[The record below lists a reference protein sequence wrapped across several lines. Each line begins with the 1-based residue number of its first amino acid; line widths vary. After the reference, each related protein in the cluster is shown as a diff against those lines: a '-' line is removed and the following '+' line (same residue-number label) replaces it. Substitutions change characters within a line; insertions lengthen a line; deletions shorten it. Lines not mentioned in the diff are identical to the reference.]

1 MDQWLRLYP
10 SNTRG
15 ASLIPGQGTK
25 VPHAVWPNNDIK
37 KFFLIIFKMLG
48 IFGLLWWLR

>member
-1 MDQWLRLYP
+1 MAQWLRLYP

-15 ASLIPGQGTK
+15 ASSTPGQETK

-37 KFFLIIFKMLG
+37 KIFFNYF
-48 IFGLLWWLR
+48 